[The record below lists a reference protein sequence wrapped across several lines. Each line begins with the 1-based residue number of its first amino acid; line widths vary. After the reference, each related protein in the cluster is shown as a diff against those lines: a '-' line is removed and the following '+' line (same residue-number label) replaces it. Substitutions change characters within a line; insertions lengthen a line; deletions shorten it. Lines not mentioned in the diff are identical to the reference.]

1 MFARILAPLAC
12 IIVFAAGCL
21 QKESGSPD
29 SQTASS
35 GQAVAVARVGDE
47 VVTLA
52 ELDDW
57 IKDDLFAH
65 QTSGG
70 NPAKLYDLRSRSLD
84 QLVMQRVLAAEGARR
99 NLTEEELI
107 DADVAAMG
115 EVSDEEVAQ
124 FYQERIDQMGKQ
136 PLEQVAPHIRD
147 YLKRRRAQEAAE
159 KILDAADV
167 EIFLER
173 PRVDVAATGPSK
185 GPANAPVTIVEFSD
199 FQCPFCLRALPVIE
213 EVMAR
218 YPDKVRFVYRNL
230 PLERIHD
237 RARVA
242 AEASLCADDQGRFWA
257 YHDLVFANNESLGDE
272 DLKRFAEELD
282 LDVAAWE
289 QCMLEEKFAGVID
302 ADIEAALS
310 IGITGTPAFLVNG
323 VMISGAKPVEDFVS
337 LIESE
342 LARSQTK
349 PESL

>member
-1 MFARILAPLAC
+1 MFVRVLAPLAC
-12 IIVFAAGCL
+12 VFVFAAGCL

-35 GQAVAVARVGDE
+35 GQAVAVARVGDK